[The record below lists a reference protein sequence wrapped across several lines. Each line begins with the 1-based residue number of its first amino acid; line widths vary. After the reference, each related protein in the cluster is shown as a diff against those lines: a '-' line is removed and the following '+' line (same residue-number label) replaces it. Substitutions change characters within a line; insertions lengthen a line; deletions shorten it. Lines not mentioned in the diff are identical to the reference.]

1 MPAESASILGQTKEA
16 LTVTNSATEVQQAA
30 LSYHGDSK
38 YEGDAIDL
46 SATAIRNGK
55 YECLN
60 YTDASDLLFV
70 YDDHLTA
77 GAYKLHDWQIKLHM
91 DMAAA
96 KGTANNPH
104 KFCLVAAN
112 GSGKDA
118 IIAAPFAV
126 WFALCK
132 IQSRVIITSSS
143 GTQLTSQTE
152 PAIRNLCEKINALHG
167 EEIFRI
173 RQRYI
178 KCRLSGS
185 EIRMFATDEAG
196 KAEGYHPII
205 PGAEMAILV
214 NEGKSVSEEIHG
226 ALRRCTG
233 YNYWLE
239 YSSPGEPT
247 GFFYKAF
254 TSWKHSLR
262 VTSMDCPHLSEA
274 EREQDKIDLG
284 EHSALYRSKHLA
296 LFTSL
301 SGQVIITQEL
311 LDRLLLAPPHYDL
324 SAWSDRIG
332 IDIAAGGDENCI
344 IRTHGNKV
352 RNEIAWREKDTTA
365 TADRID
371 LELTAMK
378 IPKDHEHIYADDGGI
393 GHAVIDM
400 LIRKGWSIKR
410 IMNQWPAIVKKNY
423 GNRGAEN
430 WYRVNRILEE
440 MMFDVSGL
448 SDKARNQLVTR
459 RYKQQLTGARIF
471 LEAKKEAIAH
481 GRPSP
486 DRADAFILSLTG
498 LTVDDF
504 LSAKVTDPDGKLVKT
519 DEKVLTNNNELK
531 DYYEENVTYGIFNGI
546 DVLKQRR
553 TKGRIH
559 SSLEAAMK
567 N

>member
-1 MPAESASILGQTKEA
+1 MPAEPSSNQGQIKGECVNKT
-16 LTVTNSATEVQQAA
+16 TVGQQAEF
-30 LSYHGDSK
+30 SYHGDSK
-38 YEGDAIDL
+38 YAGDLVDL
-46 SATAIRNGK
+46 TATAIRGK

-60 YTDASDLLFV
+60 YSDASDLLFV
-70 YDDHLTA
+70 YDEQLIKGGYRLYDWQL
-77 GAYKLHDWQIKLHM
+77 KLHIEL
-91 DMAAA
+91 AAA
-96 KGTANNPH
+96 KPTFKKPH

-132 IQSRVIITSSS
+132 IQARVIITSSS

-152 PAIRNLCEKINALHG
+152 PAIRNLCEKINAFHG

-178 KCRLSGS
+178 TCRLSGS

-247 GFFYKAF
+247 GFFYNAF
-254 TSWKHSLR
+254 KTWEHSLR
-262 VTSMDCPHLSEA
+262 VTSFDCPEHLSEA

-311 LDRLLLAPPHYDL
+311 LDKLLLAPPHYDL
-324 SAWSDRIG
+324 SSWPDRIG

-344 IRTHGNKV
+344 IRTKGNKV
-352 RNEIAWREKDTTA
+352 TKEIAWREKDTTL

-371 LELTAMK
+371 LELTKMNISK
-378 IPKDHEHIYADDGGI
+378 NHPHIYADDGGI

-400 LIRKGWSIKR
+400 LMRKGWEIKR

-440 MMFDVSGL
+440 LLFDISGL
-448 SDKARNQLVTR
+448 STKALEQLTSR

-504 LSAKVTDPDGKLVKT
+504 LGAKVADTKGNLVTT
-519 DEKVLTNNNELK
+519 DEVVLKTAQEALN
-531 DYYEENVTYGIFNGI
+531 YYEENITYGLFNGI